1 MPFLHQELANEAEAA
16 IAAMKA
22 RAVAA
27 RALHARAELLRHMVT
42 TARKFT
48 ARPADEAVEGVV
60 REWMDA
66 WGLDRDEWP
75 RLAVE
80 MEVFTLA
87 IRGFVAAPSDA
98 SDAAVRDAFA
108 GLEAAF
114 GAAGTTLAD
123 EMAWRS
129 QCAHGWWGVVSPEPA
144 GLKGAKPRPSIPPLD
159 PGKPFW
165 ENGCADFC
173 RGG

>member
-1 MPFLHQELANEAEAA
+1 MPFFHQELANEAEAA

-42 TARKFT
+42 TARKFAGRT
-48 ARPADEAVEGVV
+48 ADEAVEGAV
-60 REWMDA
+60 REWMEA

-75 RLAVE
+75 RLATE
-80 MEVFTLA
+80 MKGLTQATRL
-87 IRGFVAAPSDA
+87 FVATPSDT

-114 GAAGTTLAD
+114 VAAGTTLAD

-129 QCAHGWWGVVSPEPA
+129 QCAHSWWGVVNPEPA
-144 GLKGAKPRPSIPPLD
+144 GLKGAKPRPLIPPLD
-159 PGKPFW
+159 TGRPFW